1 MSTCFWRCHESEVK
15 WILWREESIWGG
27 NLSDLNPQR
36 NYRHLVNKGQGIL
49 KWWKLVLKP
58 LTISFFLLQHSWS
71 FSSITQIWDLSTI
84 SHRRILRPKIL
95 NPYSPSFNSFGDK
108 NTKKWVKMET
118 FTPLAKILHCRRQ
131 GRQWQISP
139 LQLRKHI
146 LRWHCWRSVRNIAFL
161 FLRYLSIWGSNFPPY
176 FFFFKKVHKVA
187 QKKVTDL
194 EGNTR
199 KSEKAHLRLYY
210 QR

>member
-1 MSTCFWRCHESEVK
+1 MNLRSSEFCEEKNQSKEEIYLTSTLKETIV
-15 WILWREESIWGG
+15 IW
-27 NLSDLNPQR
+27 ST
-36 NYRHLVNKGQGIL
+36 KGQGIL
-49 KWWKLVLKP
+49 KRWKLVLKP

-131 GRQWQISP
+131 WRQWQISP

-161 FLRYLSIWGSNFPPY
+161 FFWY
-176 FFFFKKVHKVA
+176 
-187 QKKVTDL
+187 
-194 EGNTR
+194 
-199 KSEKAHLRLYY
+199 
-210 QR
+210 